1 MARVAHQMAF
11 DNPNITADVVEATEF
26 PQLVQRY
33 QVSAVPKTVINER
46 IEIIGAVPEAQFLG
60 EVMKTQAT

>member
-1 MARVAHQMAF
+1 MGLIAER
-11 DNPNITADVVEATEF
+11 DV
-26 PQLVQRY
+26 
-33 QVSAVPKTVINER
+33 AVPKTVINER